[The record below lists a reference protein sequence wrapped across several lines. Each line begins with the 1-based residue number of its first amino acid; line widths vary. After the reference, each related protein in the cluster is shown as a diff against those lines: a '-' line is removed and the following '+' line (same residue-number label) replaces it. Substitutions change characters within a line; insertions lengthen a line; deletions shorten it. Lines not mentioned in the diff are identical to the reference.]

1 MLYVVDRYVL
11 CIYLLAPTSW
21 YVGVEKM
28 VARAD
33 ARAKLTRVEL
43 FPPRF
48 STGYGTNSYVV
59 LMLAEKPRKEKAC
72 PCPPPV
78 LSSVFFTWMVIFMVW
93 YCRYQYSSV

>member
-1 MLYVVDRYVL
+1 
-11 CIYLLAPTSW
+11 
-21 YVGVEKM
+21 M

-72 PCPPPV
+72 PCPPPRFVFGIYLDGNIYGMV
-78 LSSVFFTWMVIFMVW
+78 L
-93 YCRYQYSSV
+93 